1 VWVSQW
7 PMWCTVPVCIFLRHL
22 GFGYLP
28 MSVVSLFVYVWMCCC
43 VCMDVLLV
51 IWDVLLGV
59 IFDWLFV
66 WSSWTL
72 SEEFAL
78 YVGNGGHCTLQLCSW
93 VTADLV
99 C

>member
-1 VWVSQW
+1 
-7 PMWCTVPVCIFLRHL
+7 
-22 GFGYLP
+22 
-28 MSVVSLFVYVWMCCC
+28 
-43 VCMDVLLV
+43 MDVLLV